1 MANTKILIKRSTT
14 TTTPATSSL
23 QAGELAYSY
32 LSNTA
37 FIGNSDGIGV
47 LKIGGA
53 SYTAAIDAATTSN
66 TASTIVKRDVNGS
79 FSGNLIGNATS
90 SSSLNAPQNFSI
102 SGGDIA
108 AATVAFS
115 GNNAVALNASLN
127 AVPGL
132 TAGSVGS
139 SSSIPVIAYGANGRI
154 LSVSSAS
161 IGTATVTVSGNTGT
175 DTFGSTLTFQGG
187 GTGITT
193 IVSGA
198 VGAPIVTIN
207 TDNTVLRANTSV
219 GTQIINSELSIP
231 SNNVSIG
238 GTLTVS
244 NLNVSGA
251 IIQTNATST
260 MNVNDPIMYLAANN
274 SGNAVDIGMVGHFV
288 GQGTSTYSHYQHTG
302 FVRDFNDNKWKLFSN
317 VSSEPTTTVVFDA
330 TTLYDVIKTGGLD
343 ASGGNITSANSITA
357 VSLALTTALPVA
369 SGGIGINTLPAN
381 QILLGSG
388 TNAIQAL
395 ANVTAISA
403 TSITNNQT
411 LSALTTDTYGRVLTF
426 TTQAIGGLTVSQG
439 GTGNTAF
446 TAGSI
451 LVGNGTG
458 ALSVLANTTYTATG
472 SAAYNNTITSLTV
485 DAYGRLTAA
494 TYSAISGLTVT
505 QGGTGLTTATTN
517 GITFGNGASAIG
529 VTAAAG
535 TADQTF
541 STQILT
547 ATNAGVPIWA
557 SALDGGQF

>member
-1 MANTKILIKRSTT
+1 
-14 TTTPATSSL
+14 
-23 QAGELAYSY
+23 
-32 LSNTA
+32 
-37 FIGNSDGIGV
+37 
-47 LKIGGA
+47 
-53 SYTAAIDAATTSN
+53 
-66 TASTIVKRDVNGS
+66 
-79 FSGNLIGNATS
+79 
-90 SSSLNAPQNFSI
+90 
-102 SGGDIA
+102 
-108 AATVAFS
+108 
-115 GNNAVALNASLN
+115 
-127 AVPGL
+127 VPGL